1 MNSSITDANVARPE
15 ARRWIALV
23 VLLAGTLL
31 PPLDFFIVNVALPA
45 IREDLRAAPGV
56 SQLVVSVYA
65 TAYAVTLVLGGRL
78 GDIWVAS
85 ARSWRAW
92 PALAWPPRCAAL
104 RPRPRCWWRAGCC
117 KASRPR

>member
-1 MNSSITDANVARPE
+1 MNASIAEASGPD

-23 VLLAGTLL
+23 VLLTGTLL

-45 IREDLRAAPGV
+45 IRDDLHASPDV

-78 GDIWVAS
+78 GGILGRKRTFLAGMVGFGVAS
-85 ARSWRAW
+85 ALCG
-92 PALAWPPRCAAL
+92 LAPSAEVL
-104 RPRPRCWWRAGCC
+104 VAGRLLQGVS
-117 KASRPR
+117 AR

>member
-23 VLLAGTLL
+23 VLLTGTLL

-45 IREDLRAAPGV
+45 IREDLQAAPGV

-78 GDIWVAS
+78 GDI
-85 ARSWRAW
+85 
-92 PALAWPPRCAAL
+92 
-104 RPRPRCWWRAGCC
+104 
-117 KASRPR
+117 